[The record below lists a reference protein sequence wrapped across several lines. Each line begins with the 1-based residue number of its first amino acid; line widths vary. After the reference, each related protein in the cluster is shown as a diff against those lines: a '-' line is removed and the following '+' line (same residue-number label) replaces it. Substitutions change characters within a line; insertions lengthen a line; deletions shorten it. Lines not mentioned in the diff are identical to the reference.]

1 MSNYNSY
8 CNMASM
14 IVFPCVIKA
23 CDYLDCA
30 LFELTRDCIIQDI
43 SDYILRLKIRSDNM
57 EYVISDTCHSLNQI
71 TNASY
76 DLSDSLKYLERYS
89 KDSSDKKVFE
99 KIEQNWK
106 SIHRRPT
113 KEAIEKYKQKSPE
126 RLLPH
131 ETELSGYTIDCYKT
145 IRSATEICQS
155 LDNERNDC
163 TDKVFG
169 WLAIRTAIFFPIC
182 V

>member
-1 MSNYNSY
+1 MNYNSY
-8 CNMASM
+8 CNAASI

-23 CDYLDCA
+23 CDYLDSV
-30 LFELTRDCIIQDI
+30 LFELTREHAIQDI
-43 SDYILRLKIRSDNM
+43 SDDILRLKIISDNM
-57 EYVISDTCHSLNQI
+57 DYVISDTCHSLNQI

-76 DLSDSLKYLERYS
+76 DLPDCLNYLKKYS
-89 KDSSDKKVFE
+89 KDSSDKNVFE
-99 KIEQNWK
+99 RIEQNWK
-106 SIHRRPT
+106 FIHRRPT
-113 KEAIEKYKQKSPE
+113 KEAVEKYRRKSPE
-126 RLLPH
+126 HLLPH

-145 IRSATEICQS
+145 IRSATEICQL

-169 WLAIRTAIFFPIC
+169 WFAIRTAIFFPIC